1 MNLWFD
7 FVENGKNKE

>member
-7 FVENGKNKE
+7 FVENCKNKE